1 MVRLRTAVPL
11 LAAAFGV
18 IVSAK
23 VVPGAFIFEFEDD
36 QDTAPALDTVR
47 KNGDV
52 RMDLDFELFRGISV
66 QLHDLEKANK
76 LVDEL
81 AALPSIKRWWPVTLH
96 NVPDAQV
103 HWAGNPDREKILQ
116 ARDNSTVT
124 NNFSPHFMT
133 QIDKLHA
140 KGYTG
145 KGVHVAIIDTGIDY
159 KHPSL
164 GGCFGK
170 GCLVTKGFDLVGD
183 NFDGKNAPIPDDDP
197 MDCQGH
203 GSHVAGIIA
212 ATDEK
217 FGFTGGAPG
226 VTLGAYRVFGCA
238 GAVSSDV
245 IIAAINRAYLDDA
258 DIITMSIGGPNGWKQ
273 NAWAVTASRIVA
285 KGVIVTI
292 SAGNEG
298 SRGIFYASSGSSG
311 EGVAAI
317 ASYDNMHMPTLV
329 YYGNVTVGAD
339 KPQEFPYVLGNPD
352 KFDITLPLWVDT
364 FNTSVAADLCSSLPD
379 DTPDLSKYI
388 VLIRRGTCSFAE
400 KISNAAA
407 KGAQYVLF
415 YNSVDAH
422 PTQLNVKK
430 DIPGSVKGVGFVDK
444 KTGKDWV
451 QQLDAGSKVTVA
463 LGSRLD
469 TKRIVKDL
477 NNTASGGAVSAF
489 SSWGPTWTM
498 DVKPQ
503 FGVPGGHILSTY
515 PRAKGSYAVISG
527 TSMACPLTAA
537 IYALLV
543 EVRGTRDP
551 VLLQK
556 LLSANSKPQ
565 VFNDGALFYDRLAP
579 VAQQGAGL
587 IQAHDAAF
595 ATTLLEPSSLSFN
608 ETTYFAPSKNFTLTN
623 QGDSKVTYEISYVP
637 TLTAAALKP
646 NAKSVTVF
654 PGEFYTDSAAIRF
667 SESKVTL
674 AKGETATVEVLATPP
689 KTLDASL
696 LPVWSGY
703 VRVNGT
709 DGTSLSLPYQGL
721 AGSLRNHTVLSPG
734 TTYIA
739 GTNDKYRRP
748 VAANAVFSI
757 PRPGST
763 NNAALPVIV
772 YAPHLGS
779 RLLQLRVA
787 RVSKRGTLTLIGQ
800 IKGSPVQYVSRAR
813 DSLIWDGRLNDGMYV
828 REGTYMIIVRM
839 LRLYGDEKDATAWD
853 ESATQP
859 FVIRY
864 A

>member
-23 VVPGAFIFEFEDD
+23 VVPGVFIFEFEDD

-66 QLHDLEKANK
+66 QLYDLEKANK

-96 NVPDAQV
+96 N
-103 HWAGNPDREKILQ
+103 
-116 ARDNSTVT
+116 
-124 NNFSPHFMT
+124 
-133 QIDKLHA
+133 LHA

-145 KGVHVAIIDTGIDY
+145 KGVHVAVIDTGIDY

-164 GGCFGK
+164 GGYFRK

-183 NFDGKNAPIPDDDP
+183 KFDGKNALIPDNNP
-197 MDCQGH
+197 IDCQGH
-203 GSHVAGIIA
+203 GSHVTGIIA

-217 FGFTGGAPG
+217 FGFTG
-226 VTLGAYRVFGCA
+226 
-238 GAVSSDV
+238 
-245 IIAAINRAYLDDA
+245 
-258 DIITMSIGGPNGWKQ
+258 
-273 NAWAVTASRIVA
+273 
-285 KGVIVTI
+285 
-292 SAGNEG
+292 
-298 SRGIFYASSGSSG
+298 
-311 EGVAAI
+311 
-317 ASYDNMHMPTLV
+317 
-329 YYGNVTVGAD
+329 
-339 KPQEFPYVLGNPD
+339 EFPYVLGNPD

-364 FNTSVAADLCSSLPD
+364 FKTSVAADLCFSLPNN
-379 DTPDLSKYI
+379 TPDLSKYI

-415 YNSVDAH
+415 YNSVNAY
-422 PTQLNVKK
+422 PTQLNIKK
-430 DIPGSVKGVGFVDK
+430 DIPGSVKGV
-444 KTGKDWV
+444 
-451 QQLDAGSKVTVA
+451 QQLEAGSKVTVA
-463 LGSRLD
+463 LGLRLD

-477 NNTASGGAVSAF
+477 NNTASGGA
-489 SSWGPTWTM
+489 
-498 DVKPQ
+498 
-503 FGVPGGHILSTY
+503 FGAPGGHILSTY
-515 PRAKGSYAVISG
+515 PQAKGSYAVISG
-527 TSMACPLTAA
+527 TLMACPLIAA

-543 EVRGTRDP
+543 EV
-551 VLLQK
+551 
-556 LLSANSKPQ
+556 
-565 VFNDGALFYDRLAP
+565 FNDSALFYNRLAP

-587 IQAHDAAF
+587 IQAHDTAF
-595 ATTLLEPSSLSFN
+595 ATTLLKPLSLSFN
-608 ETTYFAPSKNFTLTN
+608 ETIYFAPSKNFTLTN

-654 PGEFYTDSAAIRF
+654 PGEFYTNLAAIRF

-674 AKGETATVEVLATPP
+674 EKGETATVKVLATPL

-721 AGSLRNHTVLSPG
+721 VGSLRNHTVLSPG

-739 GTNDKYRRP
+739 GANDKYRRP
-748 VAANAVFSI
+748 VAANAVFTI

-763 NNAALPVIV
+763 NNGALPVVV
-772 YAPHLGS
+772 YVPHLGS

-828 REGTYMIIVRM
+828 REGTYRIIVRM

-853 ESATQP
+853 GSETLP